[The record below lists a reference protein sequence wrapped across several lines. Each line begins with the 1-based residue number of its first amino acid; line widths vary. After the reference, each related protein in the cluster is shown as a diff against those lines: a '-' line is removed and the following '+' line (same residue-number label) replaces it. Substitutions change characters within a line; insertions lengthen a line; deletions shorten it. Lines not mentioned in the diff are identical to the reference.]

1 MWGGREPFPSY
12 YYLLF
17 FPSRFTISYREDG
30 VDNMSYM
37 KALQQVRKNK
47 IPPVILLYGLESYF
61 IQNLQDEIVK
71 KVLGDSG
78 DENLS
83 TYDLEEIPIE
93 EVIIEAE
100 TYPFFESNKLIF
112 VNNPLF
118 LTAKQ
123 KKLPFEHNLKKLE
136 EYLKNPVD
144 YSTIVFIG
152 PYDKLDNRKKLTK
165 LMNKQAMVV
174 ECNPIKDYELS
185 KWIKSLAT
193 DLQITIAP
201 EAYDVF
207 EAELVV
213 NLHLIQNE
221 LIKLATFV
229 GKDGIV
235 TKEIAEKLISQ
246 TVNSTALRLVDAV
259 IERNLHKAISIYH
272 ELEKTNEEP
281 IALIALLA
289 FQFRTIFQVKLLK
302 QKAYSPAQ
310 IQKQMAAHPYVI
322 KIASEREGSFS
333 VQRLKSIIDHLTN
346 ADASIKQGK
355 MDKKLV
361 FELLLYE
368 LIQK

>member
-1 MWGGREPFPSY
+1 
-12 YYLLF
+12 
-17 FPSRFTISYREDG
+17 
-30 VDNMSYM
+30 MSYM

-61 IQNLQDEIVK
+61 IQNLQNELIK
-71 KVLGDSG
+71 TILGDG
-78 DENLS
+78 GHENLS
-83 TYDLEEIPIE
+83 TYDLTEIPVE
-93 EVIIEAE
+93 EVITEAE
-100 TYPFFESNKLIF
+100 TYPFFESKKLIF
-112 VNNPLF
+112 ANDPLF
-118 LTAKQ
+118 LIAKQ
-123 KKLPFEHNLKKLE
+123 KKIPFQHNLNKLE
-136 EYLKNPVD
+136 EYIKNPVD

-152 PYDKLDNRKKLTK
+152 SYDKLDNRKKVTK
-165 LMNKQAMVV
+165 LINKHGMVV
-174 ECNPIKDYELS
+174 ECNPIKDHELN

-193 DLQITIAP
+193 ELNITIAP

-229 GKDGIV
+229 GEGGVV
-235 TKEIAEKLISQ
+235 TKEIAEHLISQ
-246 TVNSTALRLVDAV
+246 TANSTALRLVDAV

-272 ELEKTNEEP
+272 DLEKINEEP

-302 QKAYSPAQ
+302 QKAYSPSQ
-310 IQKQMAAHPYVI
+310 IQKQIGAHPYVI
-322 KIASEREGSFS
+322 KIASEREGRFS
-333 VQRLKSIIDHLTN
+333 VGQLTNIIEQLTN

-368 LIQK
+368 LIHY

>member
-1 MWGGREPFPSY
+1 MG
-12 YYLLF
+12 
-17 FPSRFTISYREDG
+17 YREG
-30 VDNMSYM
+30 EVNIMTYI
-37 KALQQVRKNK
+37 KALQQVKKNI

-61 IQNLQDEIVK
+61 IQDLQNKIIK
-71 KVLGDSG
+71 KKLGDG
-78 DENLS
+78 GNENLA
-83 TYDLEEIPIE
+83 TYDLEEISID
-93 EVIIEAE
+93 EVITEAE
-100 TYPFFESNKLIF
+100 TYPFFENEKLII

-136 EYLKNPVD
+136 AYLKNPVD
-144 YSTIVFIG
+144 YSTIIFIG
-152 PYDKLDNRKKLTK
+152 PYEKLDNRKKITK
-165 LMNKQAMVV
+165 VMNKHAMVV
-174 ECNPIKDYELS
+174 ECNPIKEQELG
-185 KWIKSLAT
+185 KWIKTLAT
-193 DLQITIAP
+193 ELKMTIAP

-221 LIKLATFV
+221 LIKLATYV
-229 GKDGIV
+229 GEDGIV
-235 TKEIAEKLISQ
+235 TKEIAENLIAQ
-246 TVNSTALRLVDAV
+246 TANSTALRLVDAV
-259 IERNLHKAISIYH
+259 IERNLQKAISIYH
-272 ELEKTNEEP
+272 ELEKRNEEP

-310 IQKQMAAHPYVI
+310 IQKQLGAHPYVI
-322 KIASEREGSFS
+322 KIASERESRFS
-333 VQRLKSIIDHLTN
+333 VQRLMMIIDHLTN

>member
-1 MWGGREPFPSY
+1 MGYIES
-12 YYLLF
+12 
-17 FPSRFTISYREDG
+17 G
-30 VDNMSYM
+30 VDNMSYI
-37 KALQQVRKNK
+37 KALQQVRENK
-47 IPPVILLYGLESYF
+47 VPPVILLYGLESFF
-61 IQNLQDEIVK
+61 IQNLKSEIVK
-71 KVLGDSG
+71 KILGDSG
-78 DENLS
+78 SENLS
-83 TYDLEEIPIE
+83 TYDLGEIPIE

-100 TYPFFESNKLIF
+100 TYPFFDSKKLIF
-112 VNNPLF
+112 ANDPQF

-123 KKLPFEHNLKKLE
+123 KKLPFEHDLKKLE
-136 EYLKNPVD
+136 AYIKNPVD

-152 PYDKLDNRKKLTK
+152 AYDKLDNRKKITK

-174 ECNPIKDYELS
+174 ECNPIKDHELN

-193 DLQITIAP
+193 ELKITIAP

-221 LIKLATFV
+221 LMKLATFV
-229 GKDGIV
+229 GKGGVV
-235 TKEIAEKLISQ
+235 TKEIAENLISQ
-246 TVNSTALRLVDAV
+246 TANSTALRLVDAV

-272 ELEKTNEEP
+272 DLEKTNEEP

-310 IQKQMAAHPYVI
+310 IQKQLGAHPYVI
-322 KIASEREGSFS
+322 KIASEREGRFS
-333 VQRLKSIIDHLTN
+333 VEKLKAIIDQLTN

-361 FELLLYE
+361 LELLLYE
-368 LIQK
+368 LIQN